1 MSFHPFPL
9 STFPL
14 LPTLFSISFLST
26 SSSSS
31 FSFSFSPWFCHQQL
45 WGAEVRQEPAW
56 SMESCPGG
64 CLEHLWETSLTM
76 KATLQEGIYGLNTEP
91 WIQPASEW
99 VAVGKAK
106 ILVLRDLS
114 RWGCK
119 TLLSERCF
127 AFFSVQLLTKAEYW
141 GSVAVTHL
149 SLFSLD
155 SEKLLTLWIEKLQTL
170 FTLRLFPK
178 QVTLLYCTL
187 LQHSLYQVFSVSWLS
202 FIIKVNF
209 LKDL

>member
-9 STFPL
+9 STIPL
-14 LPTLFSISFLST
+14 LSTLFSISFLST
-26 SSSSS
+26 SSSSL

-45 WGAEVRQEPAW
+45 WGTEVRQEPAW
-56 SMESCPGG
+56 AVESCPGG

-76 KATLQEGIYGLNTEP
+76 KATLHEGTYGLNTEP
-91 WIQPASEW
+91 WIQPANEW

-127 AFFSVQLLTKAEYW
+127 VFFSVQLLAEAEYW
-141 GSVAVTHL
+141 GRVAVTHL

-155 SEKLLTLWIEKLQTL
+155 SDKLVTLWIEKLQT
-170 FTLRLFPK
+170 
-178 QVTLLYCTL
+178 
-187 LQHSLYQVFSVSWLS
+187 
-202 FIIKVNF
+202 
-209 LKDL
+209 